1 VSLIPVAEL
10 LLIVFSPPETTKL
23 ILQTL
28 LTISC
33 QPEGALE
40 LLNIED
46 YSPLTEIAA
55 QNPLVLDILKFSWTN
70 AIRIDGQV
78 DTVRKKMDMTMPL
91 LLNVFRGTDAVTL
104 IRFAGSLLSNIIPE
118 VS

>member
-1 VSLIPVAEL
+1 MLITL
-10 LLIVFSPPETTKL
+10 SPPETTKL

-33 QPEGALE
+33 QPDGALE

-46 YSPLTEIAA
+46 MSPLTEIAA
-55 QNPLVLDILKFSWTN
+55 QDPLVLDILKFSWTN
-70 AIRIDGQV
+70 ALRKDGQV
-78 DTVRKKMDMTMPL
+78 DTVRKKIDSTMPVL
-91 LLNVFRGTDAVTL
+91 LSVFKGTDAVTL
-104 IRFAGSLLSNIIPE
+104 IGFSGSFLSNIVPE